1 MIKRFSIQIVIRVLL
16 IVASCLGLTYFFGRG
31 NWFTFFAISLLIV
44 AQVLFLIQYVNN
56 TNYTLVKFLDAL
68 KNKDFSVYFSPTEKG
83 NSFVALFNDF
93 NAIIKLFKQNKI
105 DKEAQLQYFNQI
117 LEQIGLGIISIKK
130 DDLLHDNTDDEIL
143 FLNNAACQLLDLP
156 KHKYWH
162 RIAQHSPWLQ
172 YQLLT
177 IANGGK
183 ALLNIGK
190 DLKHQQLAIEVVNI
204 ELLNV
209 PYLIIS
215 LQDIHTEIEQKEMEA
230 WHKVIRV
237 LAHEMMNSFTPISS
251 LTSTLKSL
259 TENEN
264 GEVIDISELDNED
277 IQDINLGISTI
288 QKRSEGLLD
297 FVKDYR
303 KISNVPI
310 PNLKT
315 TNLKDFIED
324 LERLMR
330 PTIEK
335 NNIALIIKPIPPRA
349 AILIDSKLIEQVIIN
364 LISNSINALN
374 DCAKPTITIN
384 CVIKPKQTILSLTD
398 NGIGIPDDIKKNIFV
413 PFYTTRENGSGIG
426 LSLSKSIMKHHKGQ
440 IYVQT
445 EEGKFTTFLLAFRA

>member
-1 MIKRFSIQIVIRVLL
+1 MIKRFSIQIVVRVIL
-16 IVASCLGLTYFFGRG
+16 IVACCLRLAFFFERQ
-31 NWFTFFAISLLIV
+31 NWFTLLAIALLIL
-44 AQVLFLIQYVNN
+44 AQVILLIQYVNN

-93 NAIIKLFKQNKI
+93 NTIIKLFKQNKI
-105 DKEAQLQYFNQI
+105 DKEAQLKYFNQI

-130 DDLLHDNTDDEIL
+130 ADLLTENTDDEIL
-143 FLNNAACQLLDLP
+143 FLNRAACDLLAIP

-162 RIAQHSPWLQ
+162 RVAQHLPWLKE
-172 YQLLT
+172 QLLT
-177 IANGGK
+177 IADGGK
-183 ALLNIGK
+183 TLINIGN
-190 DLKHQQLAIEVVNI
+190 DLEHQQLAVEVVNI
-204 ELLNV
+204 ELLNI

-230 WHKVIRV
+230 WHNVISV

-264 GEVIDISELDNED
+264 GEVVDISELDTET
-277 IQDINLGISTI
+277 IIDINLGIRTI

-297 FVKDYR
+297 FVSDYR
-303 KISNVPI
+303 KISNVPV

-315 TNLKDFIED
+315 VLLKEFIDEID
-324 LERLMR
+324 RLMR
-330 PTIEK
+330 PTIEE
-335 NNIALIIKPIPPRA
+335 NGIEFIIKPIPSNA
-349 AILIDSKLIEQVIIN
+349 AVNIDNKLIEQVMIN
-364 LISNSINALN
+364 LIGNSINALKN
-374 DCAKPTITIN
+374 RPKPTITIDST
-384 CVIKPKQTILSLTD
+384 IKANQVILSITD
-398 NGIGIPDDIKKNIFV
+398 NGMGIPEDVKKNIFV

-440 IYVQT
+440 IYMQT
-445 EEGKFTTFLLAFRA
+445 EEGKFTTFLLVFNQ